1 MKAVAYSVRAFEKEY
16 FAKANKK
23 KHDITLIA
31 NTLSVDTVHYAQG
44 KEAIIMPEGFRI
56 PEELTH
62 KLCDMG
68 IKYIITR
75 PAGAG
80 ISELQET
87 AEQMIRDLDTAN
99 EDNRLLPAS

>member
-1 MKAVAYSVRAFEKEY
+1 MKAVAYSVLDFEKEY

-31 NTLSVDTVHYAQG
+31 NPLTVDTVHYAQG

-56 PEELTH
+56 PEDITQ
-62 KLCDMG
+62 KLCNMG
-68 IKYIITR
+68 INYIITR
-75 PAGAG
+75 PAGAD
-80 ISELQET
+80 ISNLQET
-87 AEQMIRDLDTAN
+87 AEQIIKDLDTAN